1 MTGVVDAELNDA
13 GAGEADYRYVGTTS
27 AMRQLLLLLGLGL
40 LLVVT
45 AASAKDEKSIARF
58 TEAMLEMSPAVDP
71 TEAQQIS
78 EIAHRESR
86 RLASE
91 YRMVGFSGFQSF
103 LVNIGAREKGHCFHF
118 AYDIGRKLREL
129 PLRTLELHWGAADPG
144 TQLEHNV
151 LIVTGTGQS
160 IRDGYIIDGWRNSG
174 RLLWKPVKTDSYKW
188 GEDFEETAWLQAG
201 NPLRKINA
209 SVPSA
214 TPRKAALTRKERAAP
229 R

>member
-1 MTGVVDAELNDA
+1 MGQ
-13 GAGEADYRYVGTTS
+13 RW
-27 AMRQLLLLLGLGL
+27 QLLAVAFLLL
-40 LLVVT
+40 
-45 AASAKDEKSIARF
+45 ASTGFAKDEKSIVKF
-58 TEAMLEMSPAVDP
+58 TQAILEMSPAADP
-71 TEAQQIS
+71 KEAQQIS

-86 RLASE
+86 RLAAE

-174 RLLWKPVKTDSYKW
+174 RLLWKPVKNDKSYKW
-188 GEDFEETAWLQAG
+188 GEDFKETAWLQAG
-201 NPLRKINA
+201 NPLRKSKA
-209 SVPSA
+209 SLASA
-214 TPRKAALTRKERAAP
+214 APRTGALTAKERAA
-229 R
+229 RR